1 MTYEQYVIDTFR
13 DDQDCMGMD
22 SEEIT
27 DIIQETPFKQLE
39 KYLTKK
45 GYNLTEMYNNDNN

>member
-1 MTYEQYVIDTFR
+1 MSYEQYVLEVFA

-27 DIIQETPFKQLE
+27 DIIQETPFNQIE